1 MHDEYLPE
9 YSVPTFTTQTSS
21 LDVFTSSITSSSTIS
36 PTQAT
41 FNKPPVTVTLSTL
54 QTSYIFLLGT
64 LGPKTTESSISLIPT
79 LPTDASV
86 EISNSPSGETD
97 GSPPTKSTS
106 NVNEAIFSMSNIS
119 YITTSTS
126 ESLIPELGMEYSQ
139 FQTSTI
145 PTSSSLSTS
154 VPIIGT
160 TTSTSSSLKSTLP
173 FDELTT
179 SFLSAE
185 SLIPDLE
192 IGLEIKDELIS
203 IPLPD
208 STSNPTVI
216 TSSTMAFSPEII
228 PVTDILI
235 APDDSNTLTLSSFE
249 IPSLSEYS
257 PFQTSAIP
265 VSSSIS
271 TSDPATS
278 TSQSETTK
286 SASSFDGTTTSLLSA
301 ESLIPDLEIELEI
314 KNEIM
319 PITLTTSTANPTF
332 FTSSAMAVSP
342 EVVPATDILFA
353 SEDLTEIPFIS
364 SEIPLPEYSQ
374 FQTSSTPMS
383 SSISIT
389 ESTTS
394 TSPAVT
400 TKSTSSFDG
409 TTTFFT
415 SSAMTVSP
423 EVIPVT
429 DISFASG
436 NLTEIPFIS
445 SEIPPLPEYSQ
456 FQTSSILMSS
466 SISTSDPIIRT
477 TSLSSPSVTTVS
489 TSSFE
494 GSTNSFLSM
503 SNLSTTVGFTEESL
517 IPQLEIELE
526 ITDDIIQMSS
536 TFPGPSE
543 VTSSSEAVTPITVT
557 DLSMEADTGDALTQ
571 EQAFS
576 FEPLN
581 VTSSKPTISEPTEN
595 STQGTPV
602 SLKPLS
608 DAPKLSTGTSSTQQ
622 STIMVTSV
630 PLELETEDSIIFIDD
645 DLPPLFIPTSFQPTS
660 SPKPEVNQSIIFS
673 STVIPPLPGF
683 YNFTQKTPLPTLI
696 SSAGSTTSSTSS
708 EIVFIETTLPPL
720 FLLNKTLTPILQV
733 STQST
738 QNATESLTI
747 TDFFT
752 TSKPTESTA
761 INFSPEPLEPEL
773 GIDLDNL
780 DEFKPTTEIPTTTSL
795 ALNFSTTEES
805 TTSRIPIDGFEPDLA
820 FANALLAILK
830 ELNDQAILN
839 FTTFPV
845 STTSELLGTNISNLT
860 TTTVPSDASPAT
872 FMPNSSGS
880 NLETTF
886 KPLNDE
892 FLTPELSVDIFDTA
906 QTFKTSSTQSS
917 AVKSSTTIVEDLI
930 PDFTLDLED
939 FNDKQ
944 ENIFTDETSSTA
956 KPLGLT
962 EKETSQDTT
971 QSMLSFSTA
980 NLPPLFLP
988 TSQVPSTTTLQSTLT
1003 IPITTF
1009 SFSGMTS
1016 NMLPVE
1022 SATESLVVTPP
1033 SIFNVTVF
1041 GNVGSTVS
1049 NNTDFVFP
1057 ETNLPPLFLPTVRS
1071 TSMVESTTNKGTTAF
1086 IESSTNLNEDFLVP
1100 ELGIDLDLNRVSL
1113 LTTKIPEISSSKDE
1127 ILIPELGM
1135 NIDFDEES
1143 MPSSKVP
1150 VIKTTKSTSTSS
1162 NELEIELNFNLEN
1175 ITAIRSTTTN
1185 SNDDNFVPELG
1196 INIEV
1201 NEVPLPMSVL
1211 PSEQTTESSTT
1222 SSTVYLEPEL
1232 EINLSDNQEH
1242 AVTLRSTTSN
1252 SNNDM
1257 LIPELGID
1265 IDLNEEFIST
1275 SKKPATQTELFT
1287 ASSTI
1292 YLEPELEID
1301 LTIKEENIATISN
1314 NDILVPDLGTTNLSD
1329 YLEPELEIDLSDNQE
1344 PTAIIV
1350 STTFKPNN
1358 NILVPEL
1365 GVDIDLN
1372 EESMS
1377 TSKLPVNQTSE
1388 SSTVHLEPD
1397 TEIDFNEVNVD
1408 TIRSTTFKNILIPEL
1423 EIDID
1428 FNKEAISSSE
1438 RPKTQTTSSLDNL
1451 KPKLEVDLD
1460 SNREPVSTGNN
1471 DIDTSTTTNFPT
1483 TILAEDLN
1491 ALDGFESD
1499 FEFANSLLAILN
1511 ALNRNETLT
1520 NDRNFDSTT
1529 LLPEISSSSL
1539 LTGTS
1544 AESTMSNML
1553 NTQAPE
1559 SMLTTTT
1566 IISEPE
1572 AGAVTSI
1579 LDLGNSIPD
1588 LALDS
1593 KLFDDNIRTSS
1604 LQTLL
1609 NDDQAFTAN
1618 LNTEIKIFSDK
1629 DGDLIP
1635 ELAVTSDKP
1644 KTISSLDMTPL
1655 NGFTNS
1661 IRDKD
1666 LIPELSIGL
1675 EPIINRVD
1683 NEIPDSSSKT
1693 NTTLESSDGFESY
1706 SEFENILQ
1714 KVLEEIEKE
1723 NKISD
1728 IENDSVAS
1736 MSTTTFSSLT
1746 SESPIPTTTDGFESY
1761 IEFSKGIQTILD
1773 EINNQT
1779 DLVLINSTTTRN
1791 TLNTEGAGLNPDL
1804 VLGTDIDNMGFLTTT
1819 NGFESYLSLSDV
1831 LQTILEEQNQ
1841 INITIDTSTEQ
1852 NRVTMTLNP
1861 SEVLT
1866 LPVNIEEDNLIPDL
1880 AIGIVDMEF
1889 STTKDRISSTERNI
1903 LATGVEDLTTA
1914 RNIEKDTLIPDLA
1927 LEDVNFQT
1935 TTDGLEVDPDFSDV
1949 IQTLLDEKND
1959 QINTS
1964 TDMFTL
1970 VINPLEILNTDATT
1984 TEDSHV
1990 SDLALNM
1997 DIGEF
2002 QTTTD
2007 GFESNPDFAG
2017 GIQILL
2023 EEKSNQ
2029 TKINNLLPGF
2039 FDNNPNLTLNKELED
2054 KDLKTTTDGFES
2066 DPEFVN
2072 GIQIIFEKEDNLI
2085 NKISSTEKISLN
2097 TITPSGVSSTA
2108 AFAKEDNLIPGLAV
2122 DIDIEN
2128 SGVPTTIDGF
2138 ESDPEF
2144 SNVIQTLIDEKDNQV
2159 NDNDIYATTER
2170 NSGTMIVNLSEI
2182 LTTPDNED
2190 NLIPDL
2196 AIDIVSSTENTLIPD
2211 LILDVDILDE
2221 IKTENQIE
2229 VLATATP
2236 AKEDLIPDLALDIDI
2251 GEIMKIPTSSV
2262 NNTAEVLSGTG
2273 SENQIE
2279 VLATTNNAIENLI
2292 PDLAIDID
2300 SEENMK
2306 ISTNTVNKPSKVLI
2320 SVVPSTEEN
2329 LIPDFT
2335 SNIDIVDLLLNIN
2348 STLQEGVTTTQ
2359 RDRRETTPNIE
2370 ELLPDL
2376 SFTVDPPTSALENL
2390 YTNKTVVQPPLPI
2403 NSSLPKSTT
2412 VRSFTSTQKVML
2424 LDEKIS
2430 LFDALIPVLF
2440 LPDEFFDTTIAT
2452 TLDNMESTVG
2462 FENGEQITVTES
2474 IQIGVTEEP
2483 LIKANDLDDMPEND
2497 NVQRPVQGNIP
2508 INQPPATDENESN
2521 LYFSELLLN
2530 AIEDQNKL
2538 TENQNSLRIAA
2549 ANNLNSTVNNF
2560 TQGLNSNSISNSRIN
2575 TVFSDFSNFASR
2587 RLPISSESTL
2597 PFSFN
2602 EANSDSTI
2610 QQLIQSVVSTTAL
2623 PVTTS
2628 TTVLTTALPV
2638 TTSTPV
2644 LTTELPVTTST
2655 PVLTTAL
2662 PVTSSTPVLTTALP
2676 VITSTPALTTALPV
2690 ITSTP
2695 VLTTT
2700 ERLPSF
2706 SSFLLSK
2713 FGNSF
2718 GILRR

>member
-1 MHDEYLPE
+1 
-9 YSVPTFTTQTSS
+9 
-21 LDVFTSSITSSSTIS
+21 
-36 PTQAT
+36 
-41 FNKPPVTVTLSTL
+41 
-54 QTSYIFLLGT
+54 
-64 LGPKTTESSISLIPT
+64 
-79 LPTDASV
+79 
-86 EISNSPSGETD
+86 
-97 GSPPTKSTS
+97 
-106 NVNEAIFSMSNIS
+106 MSNIS

-154 VPIIGT
+154 VPKIGT
-160 TTSTSSSLKSTLP
+160 TTSTSSSVKSTLP

-179 SFLSAE
+179 SFFSAE

-203 IPLPD
+203 ISLPD

-235 APDDSNTLTLSSFE
+235 APDDSNTLTFSSFE
-249 IPSLSEYS
+249 IPLLPEYS

-265 VSSSIS
+265 MPSSIS

-286 SASSFDGTTTSLLSA
+286 SASSFDGTTTTLLSA

-319 PITLTTSTANPTF
+319 PITLITSTANPTF
-332 FTSSAMAVSP
+332 FTSSVMAVSP
-342 EVVPATDILFA
+342 EVVSATDILFA
-353 SEDLTEIPFIS
+353 SEDLTEIPLNS
-364 SEIPLPEYSQ
+364 SEIPFPEYSQ

-383 SSISIT
+383 SL
-389 ESTTS
+389 
-394 TSPAVT
+394 T

-409 TTTFFT
+409 TTTFFS
-415 SSAMTVSP
+415 SSAMTVSH
-423 EVIPVT
+423 EVIPVR

-436 NLTEIPFIS
+436 DLTEIPFIS

-456 FQTSSILMSS
+456 FQTSTILMSS

-503 SNLSTTVGFTEESL
+503 SNLSTTLGFTEESL
-517 IPQLEIELE
+517 IPQLENELE
-526 ITDDIIQMSS
+526 MTDDIIQMSS

-543 VTSSSEAVTPITVT
+543 VTSSSEAFSPITVT
-557 DLSMEADTGDALTQ
+557 DLSMEADTGEALTQ

-581 VTSSKPTISEPTEN
+581 VTSSKPTISESTEN

-602 SLKPLS
+602 SLNPLS
-608 DAPKLSTGTSSTQQ
+608 DAPKLSTETSSTQQ

-630 PLELETEDSIIFIDD
+630 PSELTTEDSIIFTDDNLPPLFIPTSFQSTSSPKPEVNQSIIFSSTVIPPLLGFYNFTQKTPLPILISSAGSTTSSTSSEIDFIETTLPPLFLLNKTLTPIQLTTEDSIYFIDD
-645 DLPPLFIPTSFQPTS
+645 DLPPLFIPTSFQSTS

-708 EIVFIETTLPPL
+708 EIDFIETTLPPL

-733 STQST
+733 STQPT
-738 QNATESLTI
+738 QNATESLT
-747 TDFFT
+747 TTGFFT

-761 INFSPEPLEPEL
+761 INFSPEPSEPEL
-773 GIDLDNL
+773 GIDFDNL
-780 DEFKPTTEIPTTTSL
+780 DKFKPTTEFPTTTSL
-795 ALNFSTTEES
+795 ALNFSTDEES
-805 TTSRIPIDGFEPDLA
+805 TTSRIPNDGFEPDLA

-860 TTTVPSDASPAT
+860 TTTVPSDATPAT
-872 FMPNSSGS
+872 FMSNSSGS
-880 NLETTF
+880 NLETIF

-892 FLTPELSVDIFDTA
+892 FLTPELSVGIFDTD
-906 QTFKTSSTQSS
+906 QTQTPSS
-917 AVKSSTTIVEDLI
+917 AVKNSTIRDEDLI

-944 ENIFTDETSSTA
+944 ENIFTE

-971 QSMLSFSTA
+971 QSMLSFSTT

-1003 IPITTF
+1003 MPIKTF

-1033 SIFNVTVF
+1033 SISNVTIF
-1041 GNVGSTVS
+1041 ENVGSTLS
-1049 NNTDFVFP
+1049 NNTDFIFP

-1071 TSMVESTTNKGTTAF
+1071 TSMVESSTNKGTTAF
-1086 IESSTNLNEDFLVP
+1086 TESSTNLNEDFLVP
-1100 ELGIDLDLNRVSL
+1100 ELGIDIDLNRVNL
-1113 LTTKIPEISSSKDE
+1113 LATKIPEISSSKDE
-1127 ILIPELGM
+1127 ILVPELAM

-1150 VIKTTKSTSTSS
+1150 VIKTTESTSTISK
-1162 NELEIELNFNLEN
+1162 ELEIELNFNLEN

-1185 SNDDNFVPELG
+1185 SNDDNFVSELG

-1201 NEVPLPMSVL
+1201 TEVPLPMSKL

-1301 LTIKEENIATISN
+1301 LNIKEENIATISN
-1314 NDILVPDLGTTNLSD
+1314 NDILVPELGTTNLSD

-1344 PTAIIV
+1344 PTAIII

-1358 NILVPEL
+1358 NILAPEL

-1408 TIRSTTFKNILIPEL
+1408 TIRSTTFKNILFPEL

-1438 RPKTQTTSSLDNL
+1438 RPKTQTTSLLDNL
-1451 KPKLEVDLD
+1451 EPKLEVDLD
-1460 SNREPVSTGNN
+1460 SNREPVSTVNN
-1471 DIDTSTTTNFPT
+1471 DIYTSTTTNFPT
-1483 TILAEDLN
+1483 TILADNLN

-1529 LLPEISSSSL
+1529 LLPEILSSSL
-1539 LTGTS
+1539 LTGTI

-1559 SMLTTTT
+1559 SMLTSTT
-1566 IISEPE
+1566 ITTEPE

-1579 LDLGNSIPD
+1579 LDLGNSISD

-1593 KLFDDNIRTSS
+1593 KPFDGNIRTSS
-1604 LQTLL
+1604 QQTLL

-1618 LNTEIKIFSDK
+1618 LNTEIKIFPDK

-1661 IRDKD
+1661 ISDKD

-1675 EPIINRVD
+1675 EPNINRVD

-1706 SEFENILQ
+1706 PEFENILQ
-1714 KVLEEIEKE
+1714 KELEERENE

-1736 MSTTTFSSLT
+1736 MSASTFSSWT

-1791 TLNTEGAGLNPDL
+1791 TLNTEGTGLNPDL
-1804 VLGTDIDNMGFLTTT
+1804 VLGTDIDNMAFLTTT
-1819 NGFESYLSLSDV
+1819 DGFESYLSLSDV
-1831 LQTILEEQNQ
+1831 IQTILKEQNQ

-1866 LPVNIEEDNLIPDL
+1866 SPVNIEEDNLIPDL
-1880 AIGIVDMEF
+1880 AIGIFDMEI
-1889 STTKDRISSTERNI
+1889 STTKDRISSTERNSF
-1903 LATGVEDLTTA
+1903 ASGVEDLTTA
-1914 RNIEKDTLIPDLA
+1914 RNIEKDTLIPDLS

-1935 TTDGLEVDPDFSDV
+1935 TTDGLEVDPGFSDV

-1990 SDLALNM
+1990 SDQALNM

-2023 EEKSNQ
+2023 EEKRNQ

-2039 FDNNPNLTLNKELED
+2039 LDNNPNLTLNKELED

-2085 NKISSTEKISLN
+2085 NKISSTEKISLT
-2097 TITPSGVSSTA
+2097 TITLLGVSSTA
-2108 AFAKEDNLIPGLAV
+2108 AFAKEDKLIPDLAV

-2128 SGVPTTIDGF
+2128 SGVPTTTDGF

-2144 SNVIQTLIDEKDNQV
+2144 SDVIQTLIDEKDNQV
-2159 NDNDIYATTER
+2159 NDNDIVATTER
-2170 NSGTMIVNLSEI
+2170 NSGTIIVNLSDI
-2182 LTTPDNED
+2182 LTTSDNED

-2229 VLATATP
+2229 VLVTATP
-2236 AKEDLIPDLALDIDI
+2236 AEEDLIPDLALDIDI

-2262 NNTAEVLSGTG
+2262 NNTAEVLFGTG

-2279 VLATTNNAIENLI
+2279 VLGTANNAIENLI
-2292 PDLAIDID
+2292 PDLAVDID
-2300 SEENMK
+2300 TEENMK
-2306 ISTNTVNKPSKVLI
+2306 ISTNTVNNPSKVLI

-2335 SNIDIVDLLLNIN
+2335 SDIDIVDLLLKIN
-2348 STLQEGVTTTQ
+2348 STIQEGVTTTQ
-2359 RDRRETTPNIE
+2359 RDRRETTPNFD
-2370 ELLPDL
+2370 LPDL
-2376 SFTVDPPTSALENL
+2376 SMTVDPPTSALENL
-2390 YTNKTVVQPPLPI
+2390 FTNKTVVQPPLPI

-2483 LIKANDLDDMPEND
+2483 IVKAIDLDDMPEND
-2497 NVQRPVQGNIP
+2497 NVQRPVQGNIS

-2587 RLPISSESTL
+2587 RLPISSESII

-2610 QQLIQSVVSTTAL
+2610 RQLIQSVVSTTAL
-2623 PVTTS
+2623 PVTIS
-2628 TTVLTTALPV
+2628 FPVSTTALPV
-2638 TTSTPV
+2638 TTSIPV
-2644 LTTELPVTTST
+2644 SATTLPVTTSSS
-2655 PVLTTAL
+2655 VSTTAL
-2662 PVTSSTPVLTTALP
+2662 PVTTSMSVSTTTLPVTNSIPVSTTTLPGTTSIPVSTTALP
-2676 VITSTPALTTALPV
+2676 VTTTIPVSTTTLPV
-2690 ITSTP
+2690 TTSIP
-2695 VLTTT
+2695 VSTTT
-2700 ERLPSF
+2700 KKLPSF